1 MEIRKER
8 TWCPTC
14 TAPLVMEENLETIEI
29 FLQGLPSW
37 RTTGMDRIT
46 EGFDRA
52 EILALM
58 EMRGTND
65 RPIVW
70 AAISEMEGE
79 LARIRILKKQE
90 APKPSPTRRARG

>member
-14 TAPLVMEENLETIEI
+14 TAPIVMEENVETIEI
-29 FLQGLPSW
+29 FIQGLPSW

-46 EGFDRA
+46 EGFDRT

-58 EMRGTND
+58 EMRDTKD
-65 RPIVW
+65 RPTVW
-70 AAISEMEGE
+70 AALSEMEGE
-79 LARIRILKKQE
+79 LARIRVLKKQE
-90 APKPSPTRRARG
+90 APKPQPKRPARG